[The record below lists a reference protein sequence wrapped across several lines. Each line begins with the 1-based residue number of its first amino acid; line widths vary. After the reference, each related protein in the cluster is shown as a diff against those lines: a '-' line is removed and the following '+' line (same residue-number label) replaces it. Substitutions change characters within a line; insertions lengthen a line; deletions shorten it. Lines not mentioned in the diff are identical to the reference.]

1 MLTLIEII
9 FFKLIEKDKISNW
22 LLEFIK
28 KRLNSK
34 SIDANNVL
42 NHKIEY
48 SIIESIIMEEKYRLG
63 KPDSNLLAEN
73 ILYRLNE
80 LMNYESTKT
89 D

>member
-1 MLTLIEII
+1 VL
-9 FFKLIEKDKISNW
+9 KHN
-22 LLEFIK
+22 
-28 KRLNSK
+28 
-34 SIDANNVL
+34 ID
-42 NHKIEY
+42 Y

-80 LMNYESTKT
+80 LMNYEFNKI

>member
-1 MLTLIEII
+1 LLTLIEI
-9 FFKLIEKDKISNW
+9 FFKKLTIKDKTMNW
-22 LLEFIK
+22 LLEFIN
-28 KRLNSK
+28 KRQNSK
-34 SIDANNVL
+34 SIDTINVL
-42 NHKIEY
+42 KHNIDY

-80 LMNYESTKT
+80 LMNYEFNKI

>member
-22 LLEFIK
+22 LLDLIK

-34 SIDANNVL
+34 SIGTNNVL
-42 NHKIEY
+42 KHKIDY

-73 ILYRLNE
+73 IMFRLNE

>member
-1 MLTLIEII
+1 M
-9 FFKLIEKDKISNW
+9 NW
-22 LLEFIK
+22 LLEFIN
-28 KRLNSK
+28 KRQNSNP
-34 SIDANNVL
+34 IDTIKVL
-42 NHKIEY
+42 KHNIEY

-80 LMNYESTKT
+80 LIKYESNKT